1 MNSDRKKRIKKVK
14 KFMKGTHFLDPFG
27 RDDPF
32 GVDLNEVERLKEFV
46 SEMSLEEMIR
56 EIICDFISTDE
67 FQEIMKIRLKDYNV
81 TEDYC
86 MTRIWKCI
94 EPIRDEICPD
104 PE

>member
-1 MNSDRKKRIKKVK
+1 MNSDRKNRIKKVK
-14 KFMKGTHFLDPFG
+14 KFMKGTHFL
-27 RDDPF
+27 DPF

-56 EIICDFISTDE
+56 EIIWDFISTDE

-94 EPIRDEICPD
+94 ESIRDEICPD

>member
-46 SEMSLEEMIR
+46 SKMSLEDIVR
-56 EIICDFISTDE
+56 EIIWDLISTDE
-67 FQEIMKIRLKDYNV
+67 IGELIRIRLADYNV
-81 TEDYC
+81 EDDGSVFD
-86 MTRIWKCI
+86 IVKS
-94 EPIRDEICPD
+94 IREEICPD
-104 PE
+104 DE